1 MKNIVILLTLILIF
15 CTSFRNLK
23 EYKIIGVATGFS
35 DSTLL
40 YLDNITDGS
49 FKHIDSTFII
59 NEKFSFK
66 GTVKEKSL
74 KTSIRSKDFENRCY
88 VWLENPTIYFNGV
101 KGKFKD
107 ANIKGSK
114 SQDDQYRLNA
124 LTKNVKDTKEIEYQF
139 AKNNP
144 NTIVSAN
151 LVSVY
156 CSTWDKDKVKKLYN
170 RFSNEVKNTYYGKN
184 VLNFI
189 RYNKNIKIGDTY
201 ADFSQNDIYGKSVS
215 LSKFKGKVLLLEF
228 WGSWCGPCRE
238 GNAELVKLYA
248 DFKNKG
254 FEILGVAADTDK
266 TQWLSAIQKDN
277 LTWTN
282 VTDFKGDK
290 NKAALIYGVSYYP
303 TNFLIDR
310 AGTIIAR
317 DLTGEKL
324 REKLKGVLN

>member
-1 MKNIVILLTLILIF
+1 MKNIVFLLTIILIF
-15 CTSFRNLK
+15 SSSFRNFK
-23 EYKIIGVATGFS
+23 AYKIIGIAQGFS

-59 NEKFSFK
+59 NENFTFK
-66 GTVKEKSL
+66 GVLKEKIV
-74 KTSIRSKDFENRCY
+74 KTSIRTPDFENRCY
-88 VWLENPTIYFNGV
+88 VWLENTTIHFNGE

-107 ANIKGSK
+107 AIIKGSK

-124 LTKNVKDTKEIEYQF
+124 LTNNVADTKAIEYEF

-144 NTIVSAN
+144 NTIISAY

-156 CSTWDKDKVKKLYN
+156 CSTWGKEKVKKLYN
-170 RFSNEVKNTYYGKN
+170 NFSSDLKHTYYGKHIADF
-184 VLNFI
+184 LTF
-189 RYNKNIKIGDTY
+189 NKAIKIGDTY
-201 ADFSQNDIYGKSVS
+201 ANFSQKDIHQNTIH
-215 LSKFKGKVLLLEF
+215 LSDFKGKVILLEF

-238 GNAELVKLYA
+238 GNPELVSIYT

-254 FEILGVAADTDK
+254 FEIFGVGAETDK
-266 TQWLSAIQKDN
+266 TQWLNAIEKDN
-277 LTWTN
+277 LAWTN

-290 NKAALIYGVSYYP
+290 NNAAIIYGVSYYP

-310 AGTIIAR
+310 TGTVIAR

-324 REKLKGVLN
+324 REKLKEMLQ

>member
-1 MKNIVILLTLILIF
+1 MKNIVLLLTIILIF
-15 CTSFRNLK
+15 SSSFRNFK
-23 EYKIIGVATGFS
+23 AYKIIGIAQGFS

-59 NEKFSFK
+59 NEKFTFK
-66 GTVKEKSL
+66 GVLKEKIV
-74 KTSIRSKDFENRCY
+74 KTSIRTPDFENRCY
-88 VWLENPTIYFNGV
+88 VWLENSIIHFNGE

-107 ANIKGSK
+107 AIIKGSK

-124 LTKNVKDTKEIEYQF
+124 LTNNVADTKAIEYEF

-144 NTIVSAN
+144 NTIISAY

-156 CSTWDKDKVKKLYN
+156 CSTWGKEKVKKLYN
-170 RFSNEVKNTYYGKN
+170 NFSSELKHTYYGKHIADF
-184 VLNFI
+184 LTF
-189 RYNKNIKIGDTY
+189 NKAIKIGDTY
-201 ADFSQNDIYGKSVS
+201 ANFSQKDIHQNTIH
-215 LSKFKGKVLLLEF
+215 LSDFKGKVILLEF

-238 GNAELVKLYA
+238 GNPELVSIYT

-254 FEILGVAADTDK
+254 FEIFGVGAETDK
-266 TQWLSAIQKDN
+266 TQWLNAIEKDN
-277 LTWTN
+277 LAWTN

-290 NKAALIYGVSYYP
+290 NNAAIIYGVSYYP

-310 AGTIIAR
+310 TGTVIAR

-324 REKLKGVLN
+324 REKLKEMLQ

>member
-1 MKNIVILLTLILIF
+1 MKNIVLLLTIILIF
-15 CTSFRNLK
+15 SSSFRNFK
-23 EYKIIGVATGFS
+23 AYKIIGIAQGFS

-59 NEKFSFK
+59 NEKFTFK
-66 GTVKEKSL
+66 GVLKEKIV
-74 KTSIRSKDFENRCY
+74 KTSIRTPDFENRCY
-88 VWLENPTIYFNGV
+88 VWLENTTIHFNGE

-107 ANIKGSK
+107 AIIKGSK

-124 LTKNVKDTKEIEYQF
+124 LTNNVADTKAIEYEF

-144 NTIVSAN
+144 NTIISAY

-156 CSTWDKDKVKKLYN
+156 CSTWGKEKVKKLYN
-170 RFSNEVKNTYYGKN
+170 NFSSDLKHTYYGKHIADF
-184 VLNFI
+184 LTF
-189 RYNKNIKIGDTY
+189 NKAIKIGDTY
-201 ADFSQNDIYGKSVS
+201 ANFSQKDIHQNTIH
-215 LSKFKGKVLLLEF
+215 LSDFKGKVILLEF

-238 GNAELVKLYA
+238 GNPELVSIYT

-254 FEILGVAADTDK
+254 FEILGVGAETDK
-266 TQWLSAIQKDN
+266 TQWLNAIEKDN
-277 LTWTN
+277 LAWTN

-290 NKAALIYGVSYYP
+290 NNAAIIYGVSYYP

-310 AGTIIAR
+310 TGTIIAR

-324 REKLKGVLN
+324 REKLKEMLQ